1 MVRTEY
7 PGVFSAPVRFI
18 AGRVVQLV
26 VVLICVSAFAFLML
40 NLLPGNPVY
49 TLLGPAA
56 TPEAVAQLTAQLGL
70 DKPVWQRYF
79 VWLWNLLHGDLGSS
93 YVNHQEVLLS
103 IQQRTPVTLEL
114 IFLSQ
119 LVALGLAIPL
129 GIISAVRPNGIV
141 DRLSSSAAFGLL
153 SVPGFILAEVLVYFL
168 AVSFNLF
175 PATGYVHL
183 TEDPLENLH
192 SLTLPALTLGLGS
205 MAVYVRV
212 LRTDMIATLQQ
223 DFITLAIAK
232 GLPTWY
238 ILLRHAFRPST
249 FTLLTVAG
257 LNIGTLIGGA
267 FIIEYIFQVPGLG
280 LLTINSIYGRDYL
293 VVTATS
299 VFVAGA
305 FVTINFIVD
314 MLYVLLDPRIRSARL
329 AA

>member
-1 MVRTEY
+1 M
-7 PGVFSAPVRFI
+7 RFI

-93 YVNHQEVLLS
+93 YVNHQAVLLS

-168 AVSFNLF
+168 AVSINLF

-299 VFVAGA
+299 VLVAGA

>member
-1 MVRTEY
+1 M
-7 PGVFSAPVRFI
+7 RFI

-26 VVLICVSAFAFLML
+26 VVLLCVSAFAFLML

-93 YVNHQEVLLS
+93 YVNHQAVLLS

-168 AVSFNLF
+168 AVSINLF

-299 VFVAGA
+299 VLVAGA

>member
-1 MVRTEY
+1 MY
-7 PGVFSAPVRFI
+7 PPRHVRFI
-18 AGRVVQLV
+18 AGRLAQLV
-26 VVLICVSAFAFLML
+26 VVLICVSAFAFAML

-70 DKPVWQRYF
+70 DKPIWQRYF

-93 YVNHQEVLLS
+93 YVNHQAVLLS
-103 IQQRTPVTLEL
+103 IQQRAPVSLEL

-119 LVALGLAIPL
+119 LIALGISIPL
-129 GIISAVRPNGIV
+129 GIIASVRPNGMV
-141 DRLSSSAAFGLL
+141 DRITCGSAFGLL
-153 SVPGFILAEVLVYFL
+153 SVPGFILAEVLVYMF
-168 AVSFNLF
+168 AVNFNLF

-183 TEDPLENLH
+183 ADDPIENLH

-257 LNIGTLIGGA
+257 LNIGTLVGGA

-280 LLTINSIYGRDYL
+280 LLTINSIYARDYL

-299 VFVAGA
+299 VIVAGG
-305 FVTINFIVD
+305 FVTVNFIVD
-314 MLYVLLDPRIRSARL
+314 MLYVLLDPRLRSARL
-329 AA
+329 AT